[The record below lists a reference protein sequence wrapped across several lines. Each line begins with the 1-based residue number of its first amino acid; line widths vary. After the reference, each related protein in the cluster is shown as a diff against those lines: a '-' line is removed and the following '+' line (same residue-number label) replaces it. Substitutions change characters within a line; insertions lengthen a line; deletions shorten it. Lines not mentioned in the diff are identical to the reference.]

1 MELKAKFGK
10 YKAKDVDAYIAN
22 LKAEQEKVRKDFEQ
36 KVQALEG
43 ERAELLKKL
52 AKLEE
57 KEGVIAEVMISA
69 TQRAK
74 EIEEDYRK
82 RAEQSDAACKKLN
95 DEWVSGMQSAQAN
108 LQALRG
114 EVKNV
119 LTQID
124 SQFASLCSWADN
136 RLESLENAQLP
147 QADKQSIEQEIVAGA
162 DTDLGEVCKEMGYAE
177 QEETKPE
184 ENVNQVEAEEVD
196 E

>member
-10 YKAKDVDAYIAN
+10 YKAKDVDEYIAN
-22 LKAEQEKVRKDFEQ
+22 LKSEQEKVRKDFEQ
-36 KVQALEG
+36 KVQALEA
-43 ERAELLKKL
+43 ERAELLRKL

-82 RAEQSDAACKKLN
+82 RAERSDAACKKLN
-95 DEWVSGMQSAQAN
+95 DEWVNGMQSAQAN

-119 LTQID
+119 LEQID

-147 QADKQSIEQEIVAGA
+147 QADKQSIEQEIIAGA
-162 DTDLGEVCKEMGYAE
+162 NTDLGEVCKEMGYADK
-177 QEETKPE
+177 EETKAE
-184 ENVNQVEAEEVD
+184 ETVNQVEAEEAD

>member
-1 MELKAKFGK
+1 MEIKAKFGK
-10 YKAKDVDAYIAN
+10 YKAKDVDAYIAL
-22 LKAEQEKVRKDFEQ
+22 LKGEQESVRKDFEQ
-36 KVQALEG
+36 KIQALEA

-57 KEGVIAEVMISA
+57 KEGVIAEVMINA
-69 TQRAK
+69 TQHAK
-74 EIEEDYRK
+74 EIEDDYRK

-95 DEWVSGMQSAQAN
+95 DEWINGMQSAQAN

-119 LTQID
+119 LEQID

-147 QADKQSIEQEIVAGA
+147 QANEQTIEQEIIAGA
-162 DTDLGEVCKEMGYAE
+162 NTDLGEVCKEMGFAE
-177 QEETKPE
+177 EETEVE
-184 ENVNQVEAEEVD
+184 ENVNQVEAEEVN

>member
-10 YKAKDVDAYIAN
+10 YKAKEVDAFIAS
-22 LKAEQEKVRKDFEQ
+22 LKQEQENVRKDFEQ
-36 KVQALEG
+36 KVQALEQ

-57 KEGVIAEVMISA
+57 KEGVIAEVMINA
-69 TQRAK
+69 TKHAK
-74 EIEEDYRK
+74 EIEDDYRK

-95 DEWVSGMQSAQAN
+95 DEWINGMQSAQAN
-108 LQALRG
+108 LQMLRG

-119 LTQID
+119 LEQID

-147 QADKQSIEQEIVAGA
+147 QAGEQTLEQEIVAGA
-162 DTDLGEVCKEMGYAE
+162 DTDLGEVCKEMGYADE
-177 QEETKPE
+177 QTNEE
-184 ENVNQVEAEEVD
+184 ENVKQVEAEDINE
-196 E
+196 

>member
-1 MELKAKFGK
+1 
-10 YKAKDVDAYIAN
+10 
-22 LKAEQEKVRKDFEQ
+22 
-36 KVQALEG
+36 
-43 ERAELLKKL
+43 
-52 AKLEE
+52 
-57 KEGVIAEVMISA
+57 MISA

-95 DEWVSGMQSAQAN
+95 DEWINGMQSAQAN
-108 LQALRG
+108 LQTLRG

-119 LTQID
+119 LEQID

-147 QADKQSIEQEIVAGA
+147 QANEQTIEQEIIAGA
-162 DTDLGEVCKEMGYAE
+162 NTDLGEVCKEMGFAE
-177 QEETKPE
+177 EETEVE
-184 ENVNQVEAEEVD
+184 ENVNQVEAEEVN

>member
-1 MELKAKFGK
+1 MEIKAKFGK
-10 YKAKDVDAYIAN
+10 YKAKDVDAYIAL
-22 LKAEQEKVRKDFEQ
+22 LKGEQESVRKDFEQ
-36 KVQALEG
+36 KIQALEA

-57 KEGVIAEVMISA
+57 KEGVIAEVMINA
-69 TQRAK
+69 TQHAK
-74 EIEEDYRK
+74 EIEDDYRK

-95 DEWVSGMQSAQAN
+95 DEWINGMQSAQAN
-108 LQALRG
+108 LQTLRG

-119 LTQID
+119 LEQID

-147 QADKQSIEQEIVAGA
+147 QANEQTIEQEIIAGA
-162 DTDLGEVCKEMGYAE
+162 NTDLGEVCKEMGFAE
-177 QEETKPE
+177 EETEVE
-184 ENVNQVEAEEVD
+184 ENVNQVEAEEVN

>member
-1 MELKAKFGK
+1 MEIKAKFGK
-10 YKAKDVDAYIAN
+10 YKAKDVDAYITL
-22 LKAEQEKVRKDFEQ
+22 LKGEQESVRKDFEQ
-36 KVQALEG
+36 KIQALEA

-57 KEGVIAEVMISA
+57 KEGVIAEVMINA
-69 TQRAK
+69 TQHAK
-74 EIEEDYRK
+74 EIEDDYRK

-95 DEWVSGMQSAQAN
+95 DEWINGMQSAQAN
-108 LQALRG
+108 LQTLRG

-119 LTQID
+119 LEQID

-147 QADKQSIEQEIVAGA
+147 QANEQTIEQEIIAGA
-162 DTDLGEVCKEMGYAE
+162 NTDLGEVCKEMGFAE
-177 QEETKPE
+177 EETEVE
-184 ENVNQVEAEEVD
+184 ENVNQVEAEEVN

>member
-10 YKAKDVDAYIAN
+10 YKAKDVDEYIASI
-22 LKAEQEKVRKDFEQ
+22 KAESESVRKDFEQ
-36 KVQALEG
+36 KVQALEQ

-57 KEGVIAEVMISA
+57 KEGVIAEVMINA
-69 TQRAK
+69 TQHAK

-95 DEWVSGMQSAQAN
+95 DEWISGMQSAQAN
-108 LQALRG
+108 LQTLRG

-119 LTQID
+119 LEQID

-147 QADKQSIEQEIVAGA
+147 QADKESIEQEILAGA
-162 DTDLGEVCKEMGYAE
+162 NVDLEEVCKEMGFA
-177 QEETKPE
+177 EETNAE
-184 ENVNQVEAEEVD
+184 EIVNPVEAEEIN